1 MLTMSSCIPLR
12 YTCEPASPG
21 LAPSALG
28 SCQHPDSAHFL
39 PRLPTQM
46 LTRAGRV
53 IACQGTIGRQPLPAH
68 RVRRNFGKET
78 HLLVGEVTTPLSS
91 ALQELLD
98 PLSVPGLS
106 LSLSFSCLYHLSWLP
121 PRLPSEKGIPLG
133 ISGSAAESGVS
144 WEPRSL
150 LSFAC
155 VSLVCPGPEQ
165 SP

>member
-12 YTCEPASPG
+12 YTYEPASPG

-78 HLLVGEVTTPLSS
+78 HLLVGEVTTPCRQPCRSFWTLFLFQ
-91 ALQELLD
+91 A
-98 PLSVPGLS
+98 S

-155 VSLVCPGPEQ
+155 VFLVCPGPEQ